1 VKGVGFKPGVKERG
15 SNLPYRREREQVSII
30 QWVYLGLGTGVKRLV
45 GVMGQCE
52 GWINEASQF
61 LLTIGRKATD
71 CKRSQDA
78 VALISQLNQFK
89 EDGATKQN
97 DRLNDMERIATSLY
111 GQ

>member
-1 VKGVGFKPGVKERG
+1 MFYWMRH
-15 SNLPYRREREQVSII
+15 L
-30 QWVYLGLGTGVKRLV
+30 
-45 GVMGQCE
+45 QCE

-78 VALISQLNQFK
+78 VGLISQLNQFK

-97 DRLNDMERIATSLY
+97 DRLNNMERIATNLY
-111 GQ
+111 GDSFLFVRSKKN

>member
-1 VKGVGFKPGVKERG
+1 MFYWMRH
-15 SNLPYRREREQVSII
+15 L
-30 QWVYLGLGTGVKRLV
+30 
-45 GVMGQCE
+45 QCE

-78 VALISQLNQFK
+78 VGLISQLNQFK

-97 DRLNDMERIATSLY
+97 DRLNNMERIATNLY
-111 GQ
+111 GDSFLFVRSKKTNSMKAYTCIHCVSKSKSLDV